1 MKTYQSSTNEKR
13 KNFFKRHWHVLVVV
27 ASVIVIA
34 VAVTLSVV
42 LTLPRRSEPV
52 ADDPIINNPDPPPTN
67 TVVVTPPAVVLPV
80 SGCQVGLGYAIDKL
94 VYWDTLELWRTH
106 TAMDFVGDSDVVA
119 VRDGTVTSVD
129 MHTVLDGNVITITHD
144 DGYVSVYKSLGD
156 EITVKVGDTVKAGT
170 KIGVTSDSMLSELNT
185 GAHLHFELKQNGA
198 FVDPSAMLPI
208 NQDK

>member
-42 LTLPRRSEPV
+42 LTLPKKSEPV
-52 ADDPIINNPDPPPTN
+52 VDDPIVNPPDNPPAN
-67 TVVVTPPAVVLPV
+67 TVVTEPVIVMPV
-80 SGCQVGLGYAIDKL
+80 SGCSAGLGYAIDKL

-106 TAMDFVGDSDVVA
+106 PAMDFVGEADVVA

-129 MHTVLDGNVITITHD
+129 MHTVLEGNVITITHD

-198 FVDPSAMLPI
+198 FVDPSTMLPI
-208 NQDK
+208 NEDK